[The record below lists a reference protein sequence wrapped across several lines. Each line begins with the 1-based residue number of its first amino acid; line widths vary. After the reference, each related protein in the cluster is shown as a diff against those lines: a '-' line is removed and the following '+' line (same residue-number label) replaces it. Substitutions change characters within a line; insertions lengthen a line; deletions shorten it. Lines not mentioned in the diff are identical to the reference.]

1 MKWLDLHVY
10 TRGSLGIST
19 DCSKKDLQ
27 AGDKEE
33 EKKTTTNRQT
43 WTMWTR
49 TTLKMNFQWVLWC
62 SGPGGGKKKGGS
74 SAEIQLYI
82 VPGYG
87 QAGQATLLL
96 VLVLVLVLP
105 CGSGQIMLVRD
116 VPRGGTPQ
124 CKSGGGW
131 MQGGEG
137 VLVPPTQTPYSR
149 CLQTS
154 FGRAQWRGCL
164 SKSHPAG
171 RSLTKIT
178 TLGPGFARFPI
189 LSSVQSQLFRK

>member
-105 CGSGQIMLVRD
+105 CV
-116 VPRGGTPQ
+116 
-124 CKSGGGW
+124 
-131 MQGGEG
+131 GERSNNVSAG
-137 VLVPPTQTPYSR
+137 
-149 CLQTS
+149 CTS
-154 FGRAQWRGCL
+154 WRHT
-164 SKSHPAG
+164 SM
-171 RSLTKIT
+171 
-178 TLGPGFARFPI
+178 
-189 LSSVQSQLFRK
+189 